1 MQAARYVG
9 LPNAKREVK
18 IVLTI
23 VFRRTV
29 SEARLRLVR
38 TLRESANGLQ
48 DDDQDAHQEISLSLF
63 ERVHYQL
70 LPFV

>member
-9 LPNAKREVK
+9 FPNAKREVK
-18 IVLTI
+18 VVLTI
-23 VFRRTV
+23 VFRGTV

-48 DDDQDAHQEISLSLF
+48 DDDQDAHQEISLSFF
-63 ERVHYQL
+63 EPVHYQL
-70 LPFV
+70 LPFI